1 MKNLLD
7 FTKEELKKEMKL
19 LGLAEYNA
27 LQLFQWVQ
35 SGVTDWDQMTN
46 LSKKHRE
53 MLAQHYTIDRI
64 RPVKVLED
72 SKDHTKKYLFALPD
86 GHIIETVL
94 MHYHYGYSICISSQV
109 GCAMGCS
116 FCASTLDGL
125 QRDLTAGEMVDQI
138 MTVETMEG
146 IRIGNVVIMGSGEP
160 LDNFAHTVR
169 FIHMVNDE
177 DGLNKG
183 QRHLSISTCGLVPE
197 ILKLAELD
205 LQINLSVSLHAP
217 NDLLRRQM
225 MPIAKRYSLQVLL
238 EACQRYEQKTNRRI
252 TYEYA
257 MIKKVNDSEQHAR
270 ELADLLKGMKN
281 SMVNLIPVNEI
292 KENAYESSD
301 EPSIALF
308 CSILSKSKVP
318 YTVRRKLGTQIEAA
332 CGQLRKGY
340 LDETGA
346 NK

>member
-19 LGLAEYNA
+19 LGLAEYKA